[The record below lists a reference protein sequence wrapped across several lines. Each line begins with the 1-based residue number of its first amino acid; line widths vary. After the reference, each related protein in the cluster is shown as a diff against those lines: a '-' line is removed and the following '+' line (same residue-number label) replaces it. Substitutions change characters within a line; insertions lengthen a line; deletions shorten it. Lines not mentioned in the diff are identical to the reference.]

1 MVKFQVIFSI
11 VNAGFSEAAMEAAK
25 KAGARGG
32 TTIHGRGTASKEAE
46 HLFNISIQPEK
57 EIIMILVSSQDKD
70 AIMKALY
77 HEVGTDTPA
86 QGIAFSMPVDD
97 VVGISYSKKEGKMA
111 HLGTKKIETKRLVL
125 RKFKLT
131 DSTEFYK
138 NWASNSNVTKY
149 LTWDIHEN
157 EQVTKELLKEWVPQ
171 YKNNNY
177 YQWAIELKGTKEI
190 IGAISIVDIDEEK
203 ENMEIGY
210 CIGEQWWN
218 NGYMTEAVKEVIEF
232 LFKEVN
238 IKTITG
244 KADSRNKASIKVL
257 TKCGLK
263 YRRVENKQNKNE
275 DVEVLVYTKA
285 N

>member
-1 MVKFQVIFSI
+1 METLLKE
-11 VNAGFSEAAMEAAK
+11 EARK
-25 KAGARGG
+25 
-32 TTIHGRGTASKEAE
+32 I
-46 HLFNISIQPEK
+46 NIE
-57 EIIMILVSSQDKD
+57 
-70 AIMKALY
+70 
-77 HEVGTDTPA
+77 
-86 QGIAFSMPVDD
+86 
-97 VVGISYSKKEGKMA
+97 
-111 HLGTKKIETKRLVL
+111 
-125 RKFKLT
+125 LT
-131 DSTEFYK
+131 DYMIEQFM
-138 NWASNSNVTKY
+138 KY
-149 LTWDIHEN
+149 
-157 EQVTKELLKEWVPQ
+157 KELLKEWVPQ

-177 YQWAIELKGTKEI
+177 YHWAIELKGTKEI
-190 IGAISIVDIDEEK
+190 IGSIAIVDIDEEK

-275 DVEVLVYTKA
+275 DIEVLVYTKA